1 MTSRILDVDDGVGG
15 GMSFDGLENTNSANI
30 VSSGNHDSG
39 SILELND
46 SADLFGLEIE
56 LKE

>member
-1 MTSRILDVDDGVGG
+1 VDDGVGG